1 MEVRKSPVISI
12 SPLSPL
18 RIAQWGVIVK
28 CNRKLSTAWKKHIF
42 LFVCFRFFFFLSWF
56 IFIGSGRRVVIN
68 LLPFKITR
76 CLANLE
82 FKRFCSC
89 LNFLILNVKGKYKE
103 CKKEWQIWLDTNL
116 IQPEGTISR
125 SRILSGNNFLFQ
137 YINAPPHVL
146 ISRKSTVG
154 RGLFLPPELCKK
166 LRVLADIEVMW
177 FGYLASQSLL
187 LRKLRSLRLLPAI
200 WLGPICQGP
209 CTAHSGNMCWGSRAI
224 VVLLH
229 IPIYTQ

>member
-1 MEVRKSPVISI
+1 MQQKVEYSPKE
-12 SPLSPL
+12 
-18 RIAQWGVIVK
+18 A
-28 CNRKLSTAWKKHIF
+28 HIF
-42 LFVCFRFFFFLSWF
+42 FVLFSLFFLSWF

-68 LLPFKITR
+68 LLPFKIR
-76 CLANLE
+76 CSLANLE
-82 FKRFCSC
+82 FKHFCSC

-103 CKKEWQIWLDTNL
+103 CKKDWQIWLDINL
-116 IQPEGTISR
+116 IQPECTISI

-137 YINAPPHVL
+137 YITAPPHVL

-154 RGLFLPPELCKK
+154 RGLFLPPELFKK

-187 LRKLRSLRLLPAI
+187 LRKLQSLRLLPAI

-209 CTAHSGNMCWGSRAI
+209 CTAHSGDICWGSRAI

-229 IPIYTQ
+229 IPIDTQ